1 MALNRIEET
10 TTIEDLILAGN
21 SVSIKY
27 PTLSFMDFMSNGTQ
41 ISVFNVVNDYIKEL
55 SSACVEVELTKE
67 QQNTYFYKPKLL
79 CRDVYGN
86 PELYF
91 IILLINDMADVKEF
105 TKPKIKMLKKGYMSQ
120 LVSDIYNSEKAAI
133 DSYNNKQ
140 VQ

>member
-1 MALNRIEET
+1 MPSTNVEQT
-10 TTIEDLILAGN
+10 TTIEDLILAGK
-21 SVSIKY
+21 SISIKY

-41 ISVFNVVNDYIKEL
+41 ISIFNVVNDYIKEL
-55 SSACVEVELTKE
+55 ESACITVELTRD

-91 IILLINDMADVKEF
+91 VILLMNDMADVKEF

-120 LVSDIYNSEKAAI
+120 LLSDIYNSEKAAI
-133 DSYNNKQ
+133 NAYNNK
-140 VQ
+140 

>member
-55 SSACVEVELTKE
+55 SSACVEVELTRD

-105 TKPKIKMLKKGYMSQ
+105 TKPKIKMLKNGYMSQ

>member
-1 MALNRIEET
+1 MPSTNVEQT
-10 TTIEDLILAGN
+10 TTIEDLILAGK
-21 SVSIKY
+21 SISIKY

-55 SSACVEVELTKE
+55 ESACITVELTKD

-91 IILLINDMADVKEF
+91 IILLMNDMADVKEF
-105 TKPKIKMLKKGYMSQ
+105 TKPKIKMLKKGYMTQ
-120 LVSDIYNSEKAAI
+120 LLSDIYNSEKSAI
-133 DSYNNKQ
+133 NAYNNK
-140 VQ
+140 

>member
-1 MALNRIEET
+1 MPSTNVEQT
-10 TTIEDLILAGN
+10 TTIEDLILAGK
-21 SVSIKY
+21 SISIKY

-41 ISVFNVVNDYIKEL
+41 ISIFNVVNDYIKEL
-55 SSACVEVELTKE
+55 ESACITVELTKD

-91 IILLINDMADVKEF
+91 VILLMNDMADVKEF

-120 LVSDIYNSEKAAI
+120 LLSDIYNSEKAAI
-133 DSYNNKQ
+133 NAYNNK
-140 VQ
+140 

>member
-1 MALNRIEET
+1 MPLNRIEET
-10 TTIEDLILAGN
+10 TTIEEMILAGN

-55 SSACVEVELTKE
+55 SSACVEVELTRD

-105 TKPKIKMLKKGYMSQ
+105 TKSKIKMLKKGYMSQ

-133 DSYNNKQ
+133 QAYNNKQ
-140 VQ
+140 Q

>member
-1 MALNRIEET
+1 MPSTNVEQT
-10 TTIEDLILAGN
+10 TTIEDLILAGK
-21 SVSIKY
+21 SISIKY

-41 ISVFNVVNDYIKEL
+41 ISIFNVVNDYIKEL
-55 SSACVEVELTKE
+55 ESACITVELTKD

-91 IILLINDMADVKEF
+91 VILLMNDMADVKEF

-120 LVSDIYNSEKAAI
+120 LLSNIYNSEKAAI
-133 DSYNNKQ
+133 NAYNNK
-140 VQ
+140 